1 MRIESAGESSPKKM
15 AKLIFITGGAR
26 SGKSRFA
33 VNLARQ
39 LAREIT
45 FIATAIARDEEM
57 RERIRR
63 HQKDRPAHW
72 RLVEEGK
79 NLPLALANLEVSCE
93 LVLIDCLSF
102 MVSNLLLNNTEEED
116 IIKQVS
122 EITNKARH
130 LTPIFIVV
138 SNEVG
143 SGVVPHTRLGRRFR
157 DICGRANQ
165 IMAEEAQE
173 VYFMIS
179 GIPTKI
185 RSNP

>member
-1 MRIESAGESSPKKM
+1 M

-33 VNLARQ
+33 VNLAKQ
-39 LAREIT
+39 LAREVT
-45 FIATAIARDEEM
+45 FVATAIAKDEEM
-57 RERIRR
+57 RKRIRQ

-72 RLVEEGK
+72 RLVEEGQ

-102 MVSNLLLNNTEEED
+102 LISNLLLDNKKEED

-122 EITNKARH
+122 EITNQARH

-143 SGVVPHTRLGRRFR
+143 SGVVPHTRLGRKFR
-157 DICGRANQ
+157 DISGRCNQ

-173 VYFMIS
+173 VYFMVS
-179 GIPTKI
+179 GIPMKI
-185 RSNP
+185 RSNL